1 MTDTIFMLEPRLQ
14 EAIPQIT
21 EQNRHKSPNKIA
33 TNHRT
38 KSPQITENVHL
49 QKQAGKKHR
58 TSSLPF
64 LFVSAKNVEG
74 MKDHRQTVK
83 CEARNPCK
91 VISNN
96 RTLKG

>member
-1 MTDTIFMLEPRLQ
+1 MTSTKHDRYPLHARTKTTRS
-14 EAIPQIT
+14 
-21 EQNRHKSPNKIA
+21 HS

-38 KSPQITENVHL
+38 KSPQITENYHL